1 VVVALGGRVR
11 WRRAAV
17 VVVGLAAAALA
28 GLVLYD
34 SSDELL
40 TAADTL
46 TSVRLRWVAVAV
58 LFEAL
63 SYAARGAAS
72 AVVLRRGAGPSGRPT
87 GDSTSSPTSGPP
99 NGRVGLMT
107 LAVATLAGDAA
118 AYCLPFGFAAS
129 GVVMVGV
136 LRRRQVSAALAGW
149 MFAVS
154 SVFYVAA
161 ITVLTIV
168 AVQIPGDDDP
178 VPGLQGVS
186 VVLLGVLA
194 LLGCGYVLLRRPLV
208 RRGLARAL
216 SGVRLASARRRPLGP
231 RRTGERHRFGRI
243 ALAARWRISAGVS
256 TLRAGL
262 RNWAGQLR
270 TVRLT
275 PAAGL
280 AAFALM
286 IVNWVADVAVLA
298 LAFLALGTTPP
309 WTGLLLAYCAGQIAA
324 SLPVTPGG
332 IGVVEGSITLALVAF
347 GGAETITL
355 AAVLLYRLIAYW
367 GCIPAGGLAW
377 LALRATSRAPARQA
391 VGARPDPVATGV
403 TEAEPTS

>member
-1 VVVALGGRVR
+1 MALTGLG

-17 VVVGLAAAALA
+17 VVVGLAAAGLA
-28 GLVLYD
+28 ARVLFD

-46 TSVRLRWVAVAV
+46 TSVRVWWVVAAV
-58 LFEAL
+58 LVEVV

-72 AVVLRRGAGPSGRPT
+72 AVVLRRGGAVVGP
-87 GDSTSSPTSGPP
+87 
-99 NGRVGLMT
+99 MT
-107 LAVATLAGDAA
+107 MAAATLAGDAA

-136 LRRRQVSAALAGW
+136 LRRRHVSAALAGW

-154 SVFYVAA
+154 SVFYVAS
-161 ITVLTIV
+161 ITTLTIV
-168 AVQIPGDDDP
+168 AVQIPGGDNP
-178 VPGLQGVS
+178 ISGLQTIS
-186 VVLLGVLA
+186 IVLLIVLA
-194 LLGCGYVLLRRPLV
+194 LVGAGYALLRRPAVRGRLV
-208 RRGLARAL
+208 RALPSIARP
-216 SGVRLASARRRPLGP
+216 SRRLRP
-231 RRTGERHRFGRI
+231 T
-243 ALAARWRISAGVS
+243 AS

-262 RNWAGQLR
+262 RPYASTLRAGLRAWARQLR

-275 PAAGL
+275 PVAGV
-280 AAFALM
+280 AAFILM
-286 IVNWVADVAVLA
+286 TVSWLTDVAVLA
-298 LAFLALGTTPP
+298 LAFVALHSTPP

-324 SLPVTPGG
+324 SMPVTPGG

-367 GCIPAGGLAW
+367 GCIPAGGLAL
-377 LALRATSRAPARQA
+377 LALRGTSRSPAKLA
-391 VGARPDPVATGV
+391 VTQPDPVATGV
-403 TEAEPTS
+403 AEVESTS

>member
-1 VVVALGGRVR
+1 MVALTGQG
-11 WRRAAV
+11 WRRVAAA
-17 VVVGLAAAALA
+17 VVGLAAAGLA
-28 GLVLYD
+28 ARVLFD

-46 TSVRLRWVAVAV
+46 TSVQVGWVLAAV
-58 LFEAL
+58 LVEML

-72 AVVLRRGAGPSGRPT
+72 AVVLRRGGAVVGPLTMAAG
-87 GDSTSSPTSGPP
+87 
-99 NGRVGLMT
+99 
-107 LAVATLAGDAA
+107 TLAGDAA

-136 LRRRQVSAALAGW
+136 LRRRQVAAALAGW

-154 SVFYVAA
+154 SVFYVAS

-168 AVQIPGDDDP
+168 AVQIPGPDNP
-178 VPGLQGVS
+178 ISGLQTIS
-186 VVLLGVLA
+186 IVLLGVLA
-194 LLGCGYVLLRRPLV
+194 LVGAGYALLRRPAV
-208 RRGLARAL
+208 RLRLARAL
-216 SGVRLASARRRPLGP
+216 PSVRLPSVRRR
-231 RRTGERHRFGRI
+231 RSDDRSERHWFGRS
-243 ALAARWRISAGVS
+243 LLTARSHIGPYAS

-262 RNWAGQLR
+262 RAWARQLR

-280 AAFALM
+280 AVFLLM
-286 IVNWVADVAVLA
+286 TVSWLTDVAVLA
-298 LAFLALGTTPP
+298 LAFVALHSSPP
-309 WTGLLLAYCAGQIAA
+309 WSGLLLAYCAGQIAA
-324 SLPVTPGG
+324 SMPVTPGG

-367 GCIPAGGLAW
+367 ACIPAGGLAW
-377 LALRATSRAPARQA
+377 LALRGTSRTPEKPAAAPQ
-391 VGARPDPVATGV
+391 PDPMATGI
-403 TEAEPTS
+403 AEVESAS

>member
-1 VVVALGGRVR
+1 
-11 WRRAAV
+11 V

-28 GLVLYD
+28 GRVLFD

-46 TSVRLRWVAVAV
+46 TSVRVGWVVAAV
-58 LFEAL
+58 LVEVL

-72 AVVLRRGAGPSGRPT
+72 AVVLRRAGGGVGPITLGA
-87 GDSTSSPTSGPP
+87 
-99 NGRVGLMT
+99 
-107 LAVATLAGDAA
+107 ATLAGDAA

-129 GVVMVGV
+129 GVVMIGV
-136 LRRRQVSAALAGW
+136 LRRRQVGAALAGW

-154 SVFYVAA
+154 SVCYVAA
-161 ITVLTIV
+161 ITVLTII
-168 AVQIPGDDDP
+168 AVQIPGSDDP
-178 VPGLQGVS
+178 VPGLQAVS
-186 VVLLGVLA
+186 VGLLGGLA
-194 LLGCGYVLLRRPLV
+194 LVGGGYALLRRPAV
-208 RRGLARAL
+208 RHRLARAL
-216 SGVRLASARRRPLGP
+216 PGVRLPLAPRRPLGP
-231 RRTGERHRFGRI
+231 DGRSERHRFGLI
-243 ALAARWRISAGVS
+243 LLAARARISTGAS
-256 TLRAGL
+256 TLRARLSG
-262 RNWAGQLR
+262 WAGQLR

-275 PAAGL
+275 PTAGL
-280 AAFALM
+280 ATFALM
-286 IVNWVADVAVLA
+286 MVSWVADVAVLV
-298 LAFLALGTTPP
+298 LAFLALSTTPP

-377 LALRATSRAPARQA
+377 LVLRVTSRVPARLA
-391 VGARPDPVATGV
+391 VGTHPDPVATGV
-403 TEAEPTS
+403 AEAESTS

>member
-1 VVVALGGRVR
+1 
-11 WRRAAV
+11 V

-28 GLVLYD
+28 GRVLYD
-34 SSDELL
+34 SSDELF

-46 TSVRLRWVAVAV
+46 TSVRAGWVVVAV
-58 LFEAL
+58 LLEVL

-72 AVVLRRGAGPSGRPT
+72 AVVLRRGGG
-87 GDSTSSPTSGPP
+87 G
-99 NGRVGLMT
+99 VGSIT
-107 LAVATLAGDAA
+107 LGAATLAGDAA

-136 LRRRQVSAALAGW
+136 LRRRQVGAALAGW

-168 AVQIPGDDDP
+168 AVQIPGSDDP
-178 VPGLQGVS
+178 VPGLQAISAG
-186 VVLLGVLA
+186 LLGGLA
-194 LLGCGYVLLRRPLV
+194 LIGAGYALLRRPAV
-208 RRGLARAL
+208 RRRLARAL
-216 SGVRLASARRRPLGP
+216 PGVRLPLARWRPLGP
-231 RRTGERHRFGRI
+231 DGHSDRHRFGRI
-243 ALAARWRISAGVS
+243 PLVACSRISAGAS
-256 TLRAGL
+256 SLRARL
-262 RNWAGQLR
+262 RDWAHQLR

-280 AAFALM
+280 ATFALM
-286 IVNWVADVAVLA
+286 MVSWVTDVAVLA
-298 LAFLALGTTPP
+298 LAFLALSTTPP

-332 IGVVEGSITLALVAF
+332 IGIVEGSITLALVAF

-355 AAVLLYRLIAYW
+355 AAVLLYRLISYW
-367 GCIPAGGLAW
+367 ACIPAGGLAW
-377 LALRATSRAPARQA
+377 LALRATSRAPVPLVA
-391 VGARPDPVATGV
+391 GARPDPVASPDPVANPDPVATGA
-403 TEAEPTS
+403 TEVEPTS